1 MILSSH
7 VVIAYSENPELY
19 SVAVLLAAVTPPPA
33 YCKTYTEL
41 VIPADGQMILPYS
54 ALFPSDPECCP
65 ASSRRK
71 FSTSKDKHMG
81 SEQHGV
87 QMRSIQKLIQKV
99 KRSAWSFALS
109 VFTDSFKPTQDFGV
123 T

>member
-1 MILSSH
+1 
-7 VVIAYSENPELY
+7 
-19 SVAVLLAAVTPPPA
+19 
-33 YCKTYTEL
+33 
-41 VIPADGQMILPYS
+41 
-54 ALFPSDPECCP
+54 
-65 ASSRRK
+65 
-71 FSTSKDKHMG
+71 MG

-99 KRSAWSFALS
+99 EPSAWSFALS